1 MTKSKIFNME
11 NKDLIM
17 LGLILGIALYFIGA
31 MVSNVFDAS
40 ETNLVPYK
48 VSGFLKL
55 VGIGILTASMV
66 VGGII
71 IEKIDRNL
79 KMLLLI
85 LGLVLLIIY
94 TIGSPLLSWD
104 ISNFSPSGMMG
115 SQSTSEYAY
124 DERPTAL
131 GTPGFEI
138 LYALIAISLVILI
151 IKIKRRQV

>member
-1 MTKSKIFNME
+1 MFNMK

-17 LGLILGIALYFIGA
+17 LGIIVGISLYFVGA
-31 MVSNVFDAS
+31 MVSNVFDSSGSDLLA
-40 ETNLVPYK
+40 YK
-48 VSGFLKL
+48 ASGFLKL

-71 IEKIDRNL
+71 TEKIDKNL

-104 ISNFSPSGMMG
+104 ISNFSPSGMVG
-115 SQSTSEYAY
+115 SPSEGEQAY
-124 DERPTAL
+124 EERPTAL
-131 GTPGFEI
+131 GTPGFEL
-138 LYALIAISLVILI
+138 LYAIFAISFVVAIG
-151 IKIKRRQV
+151 KVRKKRVKK